1 MQRTL
6 DLTLCFEVE
15 QMNGVKAFCFG
26 LYITDRIPQTLIG
39 WDDKNLPAM
48 LTPNLF
54 RVGTKLEFGPEYE
67 EAVRT
72 YLRSESD
79 SEM

>member
-1 MQRTL
+1 MSRTL

-15 QMNGVKAFCFG
+15 QMNGARAFCFG
-26 LYITDRIPQTLIG
+26 LYITDSIPQKLIG
-39 WDDKNLPAM
+39 WDDKKFPPV

-67 EAVRT
+67 DAVRE
-72 YLRSESD
+72 YLRNEVD
-79 SEM
+79 PDR